1 METVRVVSGFIS
13 PPLPSSH
20 SNTTNPSLPPFFA
33 SQPNYFLIPLLLLPL
48 AYLTYKDYSS
58 FLSLG
63 PGGTPYNFYGYLTI
77 TSLRILTLRNPR
89 APGLVPAGL
98 QNGGYL
104 PSAGLS
110 KRKSPRPEV
119 IGIAPHRQTN
129 QLPRKE
135 IFDLLSHSMVKLANE
150 HPERLRIA
158 RSCFEKH
165 CPGLF
170 STKQVNMTCNGEI
183 AHAHPSDGSLH
194 MTLHPQDARVIIEAG
209 WGGTYLW
216 IQLGKLTVFLLII
229 PY

>member
-1 METVRVVSGFIS
+1 METVQIISNLIS
-13 PPLPSSH
+13 PQLPSSH
-20 SNTTNPSLPPFFA
+20 SNITSPLPPFFA
-33 SQPNYFLIPLLLLPL
+33 SQSNYLLVSLLLLPLL

-77 TSLRILTLRNPR
+77 TLLRTLTLRNPR
-89 APGLVPAGL
+89 VPGLIPVEL

-104 PSAGLS
+104 SSTGLP
-110 KRKSPRPEV
+110 KRSSPRPQV
-119 IGIAPHRQTN
+119 IGVAPHRQMN
-129 QLPRKE
+129 QRPRKE
-135 IFDLLSHSMVKLANE
+135 IFELLSESIVKLANE

-158 RSCFEKH
+158 ASCFEKH

-194 MTLHPQDARVIIEAG
+194 MTLHPKDASVIIEAG
-209 WGGTYLW
+209 WGGT
-216 IQLGKLTVFLLII
+216 
-229 PY
+229 

>member
-1 METVRVVSGFIS
+1 METVQIISKFIS
-13 PPLPSSH
+13 PQLSSSH
-20 SNTTNPSLPPFFA
+20 SNATSPALPPFLA
-33 SQPNYFLIPLLLLPL
+33 SQSNYLLIPLLLLPLL

-63 PGGTPYNFYGYLTI
+63 PGGTPYNFYGYLII

-89 APGLVPAGL
+89 IPGSVPADL

-104 PSAGLS
+104 PPAGLPS
-110 KRKSPRPEV
+110 RSSPRPEV

-129 QLPRKE
+129 QRPRKE
-135 IFDLLSHSMVKLANE
+135 IFELLSHSMVKLANE
-150 HPERLRIA
+150 HPERLRIST
-158 RSCFEKH
+158 SCFEKH

-194 MTLHPQDARVIIEAG
+194 MTLHPKDASVIIEAG
-209 WGGTYLW
+209 WGGT
-216 IQLGKLTVFLLII
+216 
-229 PY
+229 

>member
-1 METVRVVSGFIS
+1 METAQIISKLIS
-13 PPLPSSH
+13 PQFPSSY
-20 SNTTNPSLPPFFA
+20 SNITNPSLPPFFA
-33 SQPNYFLIPLLLLPL
+33 SQQNYLLISLLLLPAL

-63 PGGTPYNFYGYLTI
+63 PGGTPYNFYGYLII

-89 APGLVPAGL
+89 APGLVPAEL

-104 PSAGLS
+104 PLAGLP
-110 KRKSPRPEV
+110 KRNSPRPGV
-119 IGIAPHRQTN
+119 VGIAPHRQTN
-129 QLPRKE
+129 QRPRKE
-135 IFDLLSHSMVKLANE
+135 IFDLLTHSMVKLANE

-158 RSCFEKH
+158 TSCFEKH

-194 MTLHPQDARVIIEAG
+194 MTLHPKDAKVIIEAG
-209 WGGTYLW
+209 WGGMYHLAS
-216 IQLGKLTVFLLII
+216 LTPPHLRN
-229 PY
+229 